1 MQAQNN
7 WPQQHAAL
15 TLVVLA
21 GQFGYSITMIARHI
35 LAISAVLA
43 PFPGQASAR
52 DWGYIS
58 GWYVTSANQSCGMY
72 TQTVRPQTVEVLI
85 LKRLDGAIY
94 VQSNNPAWSIAPG
107 SESQIQYQI
116 DGRTYGG
123 AQKTV
128 ALETAPGKGLMSA
141 LGGDFEAQLRGGTS
155 LAIVLNGRLIEQIS
169 LAGTTAAFATVQS
182 CLNDLRSNGSNPAA
196 GFASLPATS
205 VTPKGDVGRWVS
217 VEDYP
222 GNARREGR
230 EGTVGFR
237 LAVGNDGKVFGCT
250 ITATSGHSDLDA
262 ATCASMT
269 KRARFDPAKDSGG
282 NAVAGSYQSRV
293 SWKLPE

>member
-1 MQAQNN
+1 M
-7 WPQQHAAL
+7 
-15 TLVVLA
+15 
-21 GQFGYSITMIARHI
+21 F
-35 LAISAVLA
+35 
-43 PFPGQASAR
+43 
-52 DWGYIS
+52 
-58 GWYVTSANQSCGMY
+58 

-141 LGGDFEAQLRGGTS
+141 LGSDFEAQVRGGTS

-182 CLNDLRSNGSNPAA
+182 CLNDLRSNGSNQAA
-196 GFASLPATS
+196 GFASMTATSLTATS
-205 VTPKGDVGRWVS
+205 VTPKGDVSRWVV

-222 GNARREGR
+222 GNAKREGR

-250 ITATSGHSDLDA
+250 ITTTSGHSDLDA

-269 KRARFDPAKDSGG
+269 KRARFEPAKDSSG

-293 SWKLPE
+293 SWKLPQ